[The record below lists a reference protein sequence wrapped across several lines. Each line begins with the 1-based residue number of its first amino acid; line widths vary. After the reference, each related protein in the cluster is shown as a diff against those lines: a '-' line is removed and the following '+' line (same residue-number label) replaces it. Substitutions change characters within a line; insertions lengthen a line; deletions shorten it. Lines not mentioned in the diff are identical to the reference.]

1 MDRSELSRQFEA
13 HSAPLRLFLRGI
25 LRDDNLTDEIL
36 QRVSLKVLTSGS
48 QARPESFRGWLFR
61 VAWNEVQ
68 LLHRKQA
75 LEDKHHRHWAEQQR
89 ADQKHPP
96 TFNPLDQL
104 LSQERH
110 GQVQQSLKQLPPE
123 QRQVLLLRI
132 QEDKTFAEIAS
143 ELQLPLGTVVS
154 RMQAGLKKL
163 RQLLHDQSPL
173 NDQSPENL
181 P

>member
-13 HSAPLRLFLRGI
+13 HASALRLFLRGI
-25 LRDDNLTDEIL
+25 LREENQTEEIL

-68 LLHRKQA
+68 LQHRKQS
-75 LEDKHHRHWAEQQR
+75 LEDRHHRQW
-89 ADQKHPP
+89 ADQQHPP

-110 GQVQQSLKQLPPE
+110 TQVQHSLNQLPLE
-123 QRQVLLLRI
+123 QREVLLLRI
-132 QEDKTFAEIAS
+132 QQDKTFAEIAS

-163 RQLLHDQSPL
+163 RQLL
-173 NDQSPENL
+173 NDHAAEQ
-181 P
+181 